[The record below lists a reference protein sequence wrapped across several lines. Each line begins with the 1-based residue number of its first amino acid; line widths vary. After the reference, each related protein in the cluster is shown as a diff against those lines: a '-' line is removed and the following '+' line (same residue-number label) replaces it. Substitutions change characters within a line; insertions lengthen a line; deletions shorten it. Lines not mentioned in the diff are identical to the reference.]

1 MVWLCK
7 TKIGWKFKTLL
18 YGYKQLQYSWGNI
31 WLNIKDIGAVETGFG
46 TSNFEFDRP
55 LPKGKIKKVIELMK
69 VELGGQIMKEFASP
83 YSKDNN
89 DEKQ

>member
-69 VELGGQIMKEFASP
+69 VELGGQIMKECASP